1 MVAFTLNAIS
11 ISTWVIK
18 RMIRYTSLDLASGY
32 WQVPLT
38 NSANSEISAIATTAG
53 LYQFK
58 RHYEVFKQV
67 LLVFQLAN
75 LKIKPLKCR
84 VLETRVDP
92 RPRGGQ
98 WRH

>member
-1 MVAFTLNAIS
+1 MEKVLGHF
-11 ISTWVIK
+11 
-18 RMIRYTSLDLASGY
+18 LD
-32 WQVPLT
+32 
-38 NSANSEISAIATTAG
+38 SEMLVYIDDVLIATDSV
-53 LYQFK
+53 Q